1 MITTGDLKK
10 GISIELDGG
19 LYTIIDWEH
28 IKTGRGSAQVR
39 LRLRDL
45 RAGHTIE
52 KTFQAGSKFSQ
63 ARIERRRSSYLYS
76 DGDLFYFMDTETF
89 DQTMINADIL
99 GDAVNYLKD
108 GQELDVL
115 KYGDETMGLELPT
128 SVHLA
133 ITETGPSF
141 KGDTAQGGNKPATLE
156 TGLVVQVPLFLNID
170 DIISVD
176 TRTGSYIERV
186 S

>member
-10 GISIELDGG
+10 GITIELDNG

-39 LRLRDL
+39 LRLKDL

-52 KTFQAGSKFSQ
+52 RTFQAGSKFSQ

-76 DGDLFYFMDTETF
+76 DGDFYYFMDTETF
-89 DQTMINADIL
+89 DQTMINTDIL
-99 GDAVNYLKD
+99 GDIISFLKD
-108 GQELDVL
+108 GQEVEVL
-115 KYGDETMGLELPT
+115 KHGDETIGVELPT
-128 SVHLA
+128 SVQLV
-133 ITETGPSF
+133 IGETGPSF

-156 TGLVVQVPLFLNID
+156 TGLIVQVPLFLNNG

>member
-39 LRLRDL
+39 LKLKDL

-52 KTFQAGSKFSQ
+52 KTFQAGSKFNQ

-76 DGDLFYFMDTETF
+76 DGDLYYFMDSETF
-89 DQTMINADIL
+89 DQTMINADLL
-99 GDAVNYLKD
+99 GDAVSYLKD
-108 GQELDVL
+108 GQELEVL
-115 KYGDETMGLELPT
+115 TYGNETMGVELPT
-128 SVHLA
+128 SVQLA

-156 TGLVVQVPLFLNID
+156 TGLIVQVPMFLNND

-176 TRTGSYIERV
+176 TRNGTYIERV

>member
-39 LRLRDL
+39 LKLRDL

-52 KTFQAGSKFSQ
+52 KTFQAGSKFNQ

-76 DGDLFYFMDTETF
+76 DGDLYYFMDTETF

-108 GQELDVL
+108 GQELEVL
-115 KYGDETMGLELPT
+115 KYGEETMGVELPT
-128 SVHLA
+128 SVQLA
-133 ITETGPSF
+133 IQETGPSF

-156 TGLVVQVPLFLNID
+156 TGLIVQVPLFLNND

>member
-19 LYTIIDWEH
+19 LYTIIDWDH

-39 LRLRDL
+39 LKLKDL

-52 KTFQAGSKFSQ
+52 KTFQAGSKFNQ

-76 DGDLFYFMDTETF
+76 DGELYYFMDTETF
-89 DQTMINADIL
+89 DQTMINVNVL

-108 GQELDVL
+108 GQELEVL
-115 KYGDETMGLELPT
+115 KYGNETMGVELPT
-128 SVHLA
+128 SVQLA

-156 TGLVVQVPLFLNID
+156 TGIIVQVPMFLNNG

-176 TRTGSYIERV
+176 TRSGTYIERV

>member
-10 GISIELDGG
+10 GITLDLDGG

-39 LRLRDL
+39 LKLRDL

-52 KTFQAGSKFSQ
+52 KTFQSGSKFNQ
-63 ARIERRRSSYLYS
+63 ARIERQNSSYLYS
-76 DGDLFYFMDTETF
+76 DGDLYYFMDTQTF
-89 DQTMINADIL
+89 EQTMINGDVL
-99 GDAVNYLKD
+99 GDVTNYLTD
-108 GQELDVL
+108 GQELDIL
-115 KYGDETMGLELPT
+115 KYGEETMGVELPT
-128 SVHLA
+128 SVHLP
-133 ITETGPSF
+133 ISETGPSF
-141 KGDTAQGGNKPATLE
+141 KGDTATGGNKPATLE
-156 TGLVVQVPLFLNID
+156 TGLIVQVPLFLNIG

>member
-1 MITTGDLKK
+1 MITTSNLKK

-39 LRLRDL
+39 LKLKDL

-52 KTFQAGSKFSQ
+52 KTFQAGSKFNQ

-76 DGDLFYFMDTETF
+76 DGDLYYFMDSETF
-89 DQTMINADIL
+89 DQTMINSDAL
-99 GDAVNYLKD
+99 GDAISYLKE
-108 GQELDVL
+108 GQELEVL
-115 KYGDETMGLELPT
+115 MYGNETMGVELPT
-128 SVHLA
+128 SVQLA
-133 ITETGPSF
+133 IAETGPSF

-156 TGLVVQVPLFLNID
+156 TGLIVQVPMFLNND

-176 TRTGSYIERV
+176 TRTGTYIERV

>member
-10 GISIELDGG
+10 GITLDLDGG

-39 LRLRDL
+39 LKLRDL

-52 KTFQAGSKFSQ
+52 KTFQSGSKFNQ
-63 ARIERRRSSYLYS
+63 ARIERQTSSYLYS
-76 DGDLFYFMDTETF
+76 DGDLYYFMDTQTF
-89 DQTMINADIL
+89 EQTMINGDVL
-99 GDAVNYLKD
+99 GDVVNYLTD
-108 GQELDVL
+108 GQELDIL
-115 KYGDETMGLELPT
+115 KYGEETMGVELPT
-128 SVHLA
+128 SVHLS
-133 ITETGPSF
+133 ISETGPSF
-141 KGDTAQGGNKPATLE
+141 KGDTATGGNKPATLE
-156 TGLVVQVPLFLNID
+156 TGLIVQVPLFLNID

>member
-10 GISIELDGG
+10 GITIELDGG

-39 LRLRDL
+39 LKLKDL

-52 KTFQAGSKFSQ
+52 KTFQSGSKFNQ

-76 DGDLFYFMDTETF
+76 DGDLYYFMDSETF
-89 DQTMINADIL
+89 DQTMINSDIL
-99 GDAVNYLKD
+99 GDSVNFLRD
-108 GQELDVL
+108 GQEVEVL
-115 KYGDETMGLELPT
+115 KYGDETMGVELPT
-128 SVHLA
+128 SVQLT

-156 TGLVVQVPLFLNID
+156 TGLIVQVPMFLNNG
-170 DIISVD
+170 DIVSVD

>member
-39 LRLRDL
+39 LKLRDL

-52 KTFQAGSKFSQ
+52 KTFQAGSKFNQ
-63 ARIERRRSSYLYS
+63 ARIDRRRSSYLYS
-76 DGDLFYFMDTETF
+76 DGDFYYFMDSETF
-89 DQTMINADIL
+89 DQTMINTDVL
-99 GDAVNYLKD
+99 GDAVNYLTD
-108 GQELDVL
+108 GQEIEVL
-115 KYGDETMGLELPT
+115 KYDEETMGVELPT
-128 SVHLA
+128 SVHLTIA
-133 ITETGPSF
+133 ETGPSF
-141 KGDTAQGGNKPATLE
+141 KGDTAQGGTKPATLE
-156 TGLVVQVPLFLNID
+156 TGLIVQVPMFLNNGD
-170 DIISVD
+170 VISVD
-176 TRTGSYIERV
+176 TRTGSYLERV